1 MPPPAS
7 VLVFG
12 RDDQLIHTR
21 SLILEKAGFRV
32 RTASS
37 LPDLHQL
44 LAEPAMDVL
53 LLCHS
58 LSTAECDAAL
68 TMTQDRWPKIQTIS
82 MLSGSSGCAAEPTDA
97 VMNAADGPAKLIQEV
112 IRHTHPAPH

>member
-82 MLSGSSGCAAEPTDA
+82 LVSGSSGCNSQPTDA
-97 VMNAADGPAKLIQEV
+97 IMHASDGPAKLIQEV
-112 IRHTHPAPH
+112 CKHLQYV